1 MTIDFEDATG
11 RCPVNDQQVSYW
23 VRCTLIATLGHSECT
38 LAIRVVDA
46 EEGLALNHQFRGKD
60 TPTNVLSFPAD
71 VAIPGGPQLLG
82 DIALCYPVIEQEAHM
97 QKKAI
102 DAHLAH
108 LIVHGIL
115 HLLGRDHV
123 CEIDASNMEAEEIGI
138 LNELGYAN
146 PYLSE
151 DEHRT

>member
-1 MTIDFEDATG
+1 
-11 RCPVNDQQVSYW
+11 
-23 VRCTLIATLGHSECT
+23 
-38 LAIRVVDA
+38 
-46 EEGLALNHQFRGKD
+46 
-60 TPTNVLSFPAD
+60 
-71 VAIPGGPQLLG
+71 
-82 DIALCYPVIEQEAHM
+82 M